1 MKWYKDQK
9 TIDLNKKEAMDGWR
23 QRILVRKPL
32 LKRALER
39 RKVGQED
46 NAAKNRLT
54 AGHSR
59 RKELLF

>member
-23 QRILVRKPL
+23 QRILVRNPL

-46 NAAKNRLT
+46 NAAKNR
-54 AGHSR
+54 
-59 RKELLF
+59 

>member
-46 NAAKNRLT
+46 NAAKNR
-54 AGHSR
+54 
-59 RKELLF
+59 